1 MIAGLDEAGKGPVL
15 GPMCV
20 AGVLLDEKDLD
31 ALARTGVKDSK
42 LLSSRKREALAA
54 EVKLGSVDM
63 QKLLVLSDAG
73 KEAKEQLAV
82 KAAKYEAEKNVKEE
96 ELKKLKGELEKQSVL
111 LSETARVTKEKD
123 YQQKLKEYQRFLKD
137 AQDDLQSKNDE
148 FTNRIV
154 DEIVKQV
161 QEYGK
166 KNGYTFILVKNE
178 SMVFM
183 DEKVDLTDDLLK
195 EFNAARKAAKK

>member
-1 MIAGLDEAGKGPVL
+1 MKRTV
-15 GPMCV
+15 V
-20 AGVLLDEKDLD
+20 SLLCALVVSLALSAFAAD
-31 ALARTGVKDSK
+31 A
-42 LLSSRKREALAA
+42 
-54 EVKLGSVDM
+54 KLGTVDM
-63 QKLLVLSDAG
+63 QKILLLSDSG
-73 KEAKEQLAV
+73 KDAKEQLAI

-137 AQDDLQSKNDE
+137 AQDDLQAKNDE

-154 DEIVKQV
+154 EEIIKIV

-166 KNGYTFILVKNE
+166 KNGYTYIFVKNE
-178 SMVFM
+178 GMIYM
-183 DEKVDLTDDLLK
+183 DDKVDLTDELLK
-195 EFNAARKAAKK
+195 EFNAARKASKK